1 MTIRDEKLK
10 DEILI
15 YGAKTLC
22 YVVGCPEEA
31 KYSKSKI
38 MIEKED
44 MMHVR
49 MEYFCEHHAPV
60 GSGILDRKRE
70 RHI

>member
-31 KYSKSKI
+31 KYSKTKI
-38 MIEKED
+38 MNQTED
-44 MMHVR
+44 MFQAR
-49 MEYFCEHHAPV
+49 MEYFCPHHAPT
-60 GSGILDRKRE
+60 GSRILDQK
-70 RHI
+70 

>member
-1 MTIRDEKLK
+1 MK

-31 KYSKSKI
+31 KYRFWIKSKKGI
-38 MIEKED
+38 YDQQATKEAS
-44 MMHVR
+44 
-49 MEYFCEHHAPV
+49 EEEGEGA
-60 GSGILDRKRE
+60 GE
-70 RHI
+70 